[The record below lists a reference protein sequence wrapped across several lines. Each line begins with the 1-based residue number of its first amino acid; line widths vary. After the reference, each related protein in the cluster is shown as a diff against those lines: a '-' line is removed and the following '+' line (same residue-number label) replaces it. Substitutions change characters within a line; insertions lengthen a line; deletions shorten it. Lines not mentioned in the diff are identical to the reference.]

1 MPSNITKNNRRDFI
15 KQTATGGLA
24 ALTLTTLGGA
34 SALAETIS
42 TTGATATA
50 ALKPDVLVRSIP
62 ENMVYG
68 YYGAD
73 VPAVAKAKDGDVV
86 EIQCIN
92 TTGISARDPEAF
104 FKANNYPLDTEHA
117 QDVVNIMKNV
127 KRQPGN
133 PTGHMLTGPVYIEGA
148 EVGDMM
154 EIRVVDIIIRSE
166 YGVNS
171 VWKGGGGLPDA
182 VTTGETFVYKYNSK
196 KTLAACES
204 IAGVEIPIKPFF
216 GVMALSPPP
225 ELGRV
230 SSIPPG
236 FYGGNFDIRYLTKGS
251 TLYLPV
257 SVKGGM
263 FTTGDCH
270 VAEGNGEVS
279 GVSIEASLSLVAKF
293 IVHKAKP
300 IKMARAET
308 PTHFITIG
316 VDPDLRVAM
325 KNAITEATGF
335 IQSELGYT
343 FNQALSICSVAV
355 DFEVSQVVNRTVG
368 VHAMIPKSIFTGK
381 KFSYWA

>member
-1 MPSNITKNNRRDFI
+1 MANGTLKQNNRRDFI

-24 ALTLTTLGGA
+24 ALSLTTLGGI
-34 SALAETIS
+34 SAFADDPA
-42 TTGATATA
+42 GATATA
-50 ALKPDVLVRSIP
+50 IRPDLLVRSVP

-73 VPAVAKAKDGDVV
+73 VAPVAKAKDGDVV

-133 PTGHMLTGPVYIEGA
+133 PTGHMLTGPVEIEGA
-148 EVGDMM
+148 EVGDML

-182 VTTGETFVYKYNSK
+182 VTQGETFVYKYNSK
-196 KTLAACES
+196 KTIAACEL
-204 IAGVEIPIKPFF
+204 IPGVEVPIRPFF
-216 GVMALSPPP
+216 GVMSLAPPP

-230 SSIPPG
+230 SSIPPYY
-236 FYGGNFDIRYLTKGS
+236 YGGNFDIRYLTKGS

-257 SVKGGM
+257 CVKGGM

-293 IVHKAKP
+293 IVHKASP
-300 IKMARAET
+300 LKMARAET
-308 PTHFITIG
+308 PTHFIAIG
-316 VDPDLRVAM
+316 VDPDLRIAM

-343 FNQALSICSVAV
+343 FNQAYSICSVAV

-368 VHAMIPKSIFTGK
+368 VHAMIPKSIFAGK
-381 KFSYWA
+381 KFKYWA